1 MEFVLTLIAARDG
14 ELDDAIVAEARSA
27 LNALG
32 AETGSPDWLHPAIAC
47 DVGFERIVP
56 DQAEAA
62 ARTVIG
68 EAAIDVVAQPTEGRR
83 KRLLIADMDSTI
95 VTTESLDHVA
105 RRAGIEEVI
114 AEITRRTMNGE
125 LEFEDSLRQRVAM
138 LKDLAES
145 VLADAYAEIELTPG
159 ATVVPR
165 TMTAHGAYT
174 ALISGGFDYFT
185 ARVAERCGFAEQ
197 RANRFE
203 IASGKLT
210 GKVIEPVLGRDAKYR
225 TLVELATRHGLPLAE
240 ALAVGDGANDI
251 DMITA
256 AGLGVAFRGKP
267 ILRAAAP
274 AKLDHVDLTGLLYL
288 QGYRHRE
295 FVEA

>member
-14 ELDDAIVAEARSA
+14 GLDDAIVAEARSA

-32 AETGSPDWLHPAIAC
+32 AETGSPDWLAPAIAC
-47 DVGFERIVP
+47 DLGFERIVP

-68 EAAIDVVAQPTEGRR
+68 KAAIDVVAQPTEGRR

-138 LKDLAES
+138 LDGLAED
-145 VLADAYAEIELTPG
+145 VLAEAYAEIELTPG

-165 TMTAHGAYT
+165 TMAAHGAYT

-185 ARVAERCGFAEQ
+185 ERVAERCGFAEQ
-197 RANRFE
+197 RANSFE
-203 IASGKLT
+203 IAAGKLT

-225 TLVELATRHGLPLAE
+225 TLVELATRHGLPLAD
-240 ALAVGDGANDI
+240 ALTVGDGANDI

-267 ILRAAAP
+267 ILRAAAR

-288 QGYRHRE
+288 QGYRREE
-295 FVEA
+295 FVGA

>member
-1 MEFVLTLIAARDG
+1 MEFVLTLIAAHDG
-14 ELDDAIVAEARSA
+14 ELEDAIVADVRGA

-32 AETGSPDWLHPAIAC
+32 AETGSPEWLCPGTAC
-47 DVGFERIVP
+47 DLGFERIVP

-62 ARTVIG
+62 ARTVTG
-68 EAAIDVVAQPTEGRR
+68 DAAIDLVAQPTEGRR

-95 VTTESLDHVA
+95 VTSESLDHVA
-105 RRAGIEEVI
+105 RRAGVEEVI

-125 LEFEDSLRQRVAM
+125 FEFEESLRRRVAM
-138 LKDLAES
+138 LEGLLES
-145 VLADAYAEIELTPG
+145 VLEDAYAEIELTPG

-165 TMTAHGAYT
+165 TMAANGAHT

-185 ARVAERCGFAEQ
+185 SRVAERCGFQ
-197 RANRFE
+197 TSRANRFE
-203 IASGKLT
+203 VAAGKLT
-210 GKVIEPVLGRDAKYR
+210 GKVVEPVLGRDAKYR
-225 TLVELATRHGLPLAE
+225 TLVELATQHGLPLADV
-240 ALAVGDGANDI
+240 LTVGDGANDI

-267 ILRAAAP
+267 ILRAAAR

-288 QGYRHRE
+288 QGYRRE
-295 FVEA
+295 DFVGA